1 MGEKKYRWLHSFRS
15 ASHLLIFLAPSQ
27 GIRDMRTAELPTQA
41 QSRRGRLTKFIFMER
56 FFADYGAIG
65 QIVTSFGAGLVSFLS
80 PCVLPLVPGYI
91 SIISGSSLDQLKT
104 RSDDA
109 NLYRTVLMN
118 SIMFI
123 VGFSIT
129 FILLGATATWVG
141 QVLLSRR
148 KLVDEI
154 AGLVLIVFGIHL
166 MGIVK
171 LNFLYKDKR
180 FHSIE
185 KPRGF
190 FGSLVLGFAFAF
202 GWTPCIGPILA
213 GIMTIASTKET
224 VAEGMLLLAVYS
236 AGLGI
241 PFLLT
246 SIALNKFLA
255 FYGRFKR
262 HFHAV
267 EVASGVLVIAIGVL
281 VLTGSLARLATW
293 FTFLNRFAL

>member
-1 MGEKKYRWLHSFRS
+1 MDNVS
-15 ASHLLIFLAPSQ
+15 ALAAF
-27 GIRDMRTAELPTQA
+27 T
-41 QSRRGRLTKFIFMER
+41 
-56 FFADYGAIG
+56 
-65 QIVTSFGAGLVSFLS
+65 AGLFSFLS

-91 SIISGSSLDQLKT
+91 SMISGFSLDQLNKK
-104 RSDDA
+104 DKDA
-109 NLYRTVLMN
+109 SLFRIVLLN

-129 FILLGATATWVG
+129 FILLGASATWIG
-141 QVLLSRR
+141 QLLASRMSLLR
-148 KLVDEI
+148 QL

-166 MGIVK
+166 TGLFKI
-171 LNFLYKDKR
+171 NFLYRDKR
-180 FHSIE
+180 FHNVE
-185 KPRGF
+185 KPRGLL
-190 FGSLVLGFAFAF
+190 GALVLGLAFAF

-213 GIMTIASTKET
+213 GILTIASTKDSVT
-224 VAEGMLLLAVYS
+224 EGMFLLAVYS

-246 SIALNKFLA
+246 SVALNKFLG
-255 FYGRFKR
+255 FYGRFKK

-281 VLTGSLARLATW
+281 IMTGSLTRLATY